1 MKYHPIDDP
10 EYFNNRDYIGK
21 YWNRKFIRAIQ
32 NFLICTAGKIGRG
45 RKYFNYAFGQ
55 NVEEFTELLWMPE
68 AFLRNREYYAA
79 QIDDWRARLSNLN
92 GNDRSIAEEYIKTN
106 NMKLMREADV
116 PDSVRQVLYY
126 YYALGDGRKRFPKEE
141 IKCPA

>member
-1 MKYHPIDDP
+1 M
-10 EYFNNRDYIGK
+10 
-21 YWNRKFIRAIQ
+21 
-32 NFLICTAGKIGRG
+32 
-45 RKYFNYAFGQ
+45 
-55 NVEEFTELLWMPE
+55 
-68 AFLRNREYYAA
+68 
-79 QIDDWRARLSNLN
+79 N
-92 GNDRSIAEEYIKTN
+92 GNDRSVAEEYIKTN

>member
-1 MKYHPIDDP
+1 M
-10 EYFNNRDYIGK
+10 
-21 YWNRKFIRAIQ
+21 
-32 NFLICTAGKIGRG
+32 
-45 RKYFNYAFGQ
+45 
-55 NVEEFTELLWMPE
+55 EEFTELLWMPE

-92 GNDRSIAEEYIKTN
+92 GNDRSVAEEYIKTN